1 MFFKKFRDYDYINEF
16 EKLSAYSVMAAELLD
31 TILKNYDRWS
41 MPEKIR
47 LMHEIEHAAD
57 IEKDEMYEALTSEF
71 LPPIEKDDII
81 RLSHEI
87 DTVTDSIEDVL
98 ICIDIFAVETINPE
112 INIFTELIVDCC
124 KHMNEALAE
133 MKNYKNSTILF
144 EQINEVN
151 LHKSKGKALYVNSLK
166 NICEI
171 TEDPF
176 LTLTYTEIYKN
187 LEECCEKCKAVT
199 NTLERIVIK
208 NL

>member
-1 MFFKKFRDYDYINEF
+1 MFFKKLKDYDYISEF
-16 EKLSAYSVMAAELLD
+16 EKLSRYSVMAAEFLD
-31 TILKNYDRWS
+31 AVLRNYDLS
-41 MPEKIR
+41 LIPEKTR
-47 LMHEIEHAAD
+47 MMHEIEHEAD
-57 IEKDEMYEALTSEF
+57 VEKDEMYEALINEF

-98 ICIDIFAVETINPE
+98 ICIDIFALEKIHPE
-112 INIFTELIVDCC
+112 INLFTELIVDCC
-124 KHMNEALAE
+124 GHMNKALAE
-133 MKNYKNSTILF
+133 LNNYKNSTILF

-151 LHKSKGKALYVNSLK
+151 LHKSKGKALYVNSLRNLWK
-166 NICEI
+166 I
-171 TEDPF
+171 TEDPV

-187 LEECCEKCKAVT
+187 LEECCEKCKMVT

>member
-1 MFFKKFRDYDYINEF
+1 VFIKKYKDYDYISEF
-16 EKLSAYSVMAAELLD
+16 EKLSGYSVMAAELLD
-31 TILKNYDRWS
+31 SVLRDYDRS
-41 MPEKIR
+41 VMPEKIR
-47 LMHEIEHAAD
+47 MMHEIEHAAD

-98 ICIDIFAVETINPE
+98 ICVDIFAVEAIDPE
-112 INIFTELIVDCC
+112 ICIFTELIVDCC
-124 KHMNEALAE
+124 IHMNEALAE
-133 MKNYKNSTILF
+133 LKNYKNSIVLF

-151 LHKSKGKALYVNSLK
+151 LHKSKGKALYVNSLR

-171 TEDPF
+171 TEDPA
-176 LTLTYTEIYKN
+176 LTLAYTEIYKS
-187 LEECCEKCKAVT
+187 LEECCEKCKTVT